1 MIIQQRFDVLL
12 QIHFY
17 IIFTNVIL
25 LIVFLLILFM
35 LFYFINVI
43 LLILLIVIFSNSLD
57 IYELPKIYNKIPKYS
72 ETLAL
77 NNNHL
82 PGQFYVKTPSSL

>member
-82 PGQFYVKTPSSL
+82 PGQFYVKTPSGL

>member
-1 MIIQQRFDVLL
+1 
-12 QIHFY
+12 
-17 IIFTNVIL
+17 
-25 LIVFLLILFM
+25 M

-82 PGQFYVKTPSSL
+82 PDQFYVKTQSGL

>member
-17 IIFTNVIL
+17 IIFTNVLSI
-25 LIVFLLILFM
+25 
-35 LFYFINVI
+35 
-43 LLILLIVIFSNSLD
+43 IFSNSLD

-82 PGQFYVKTPSSL
+82 PGQFYVKTPSGL